1 MDITTIVKVLAWELL
16 AALLVFVTY
25 EFQLSEYLY
34 ILPFL
39 IQLAVF
45 STIEKVFI
53 TLPESVKK
61 YDYIYENGSDRN
73 ATVIDIEPTGDKT
86 DSGQYYTFT
95 LSLEGENAPIVI
107 RDHVLSGWEGDVL
120 SRSSLPI
127 RFLPKTGAGIIL
139 FKKL

>member
-1 MDITTIVKVLAWELL
+1 MTTFVKVLAWELL
-16 AALLVFVTY
+16 AALLVLITY
-25 EFQLSEYLY
+25 GFQLSEYLY

-53 TLPESVKK
+53 TLPESVQK

-73 ATVIDIEPTGDKT
+73 ATVIHIEPTGDKT

-95 LSLEGENAPIVI
+95 LALEGENAPIVI

-127 RFLPKTGAGIIL
+127 RFLPQTREGIIL
-139 FKKL
+139 FRKL